1 MSSPSTTIYS
11 NGKITADL
19 TDVVT
24 INSGGIDIAG
34 TLTTDDFS
42 FSGDFS
48 VNTDKFTVA
57 SATGNTTVAGNTA
70 VAGTL
75 DVTSD
80 LNVNTDK
87 FTVASAT
94 GNTTVAGNTAVAGT
108 LDVTSDL
115 NVNTDKFTVAS
126 ATGNTTVA
134 GNTAVAGTLDVTS
147 DLNVNTDKFTVASAT
162 GNTTV
167 AGNTA
172 VAGDLDVTSDLN
184 VNTDKFTVASATGN
198 TTVAGTLD
206 VTGNTTLT
214 NLSING
220 NLDIVGTQ
228 TVINTRNINIQDKA
242 ITYGVITASVHTQ
255 IISTQ
260 NTLRIKKINGITT
273 NSVYV
278 DAIIGY
284 TVTNSSVDSISLTG
298 HSISS
303 ITDTSDYLELTL
315 NSNITLDSGYTID
328 VDNNV
333 FIFNDGYSNT
343 NDILL
348 KGIYLK
354 SGTEVASFGMGVDVS
369 SGDEVLVFHDTTV
382 SNISSTTINSSA
394 LANLRINEIAVTG
407 NKIRSDDTIQI
418 KTDNDTSFLGL
429 EGLSF
434 SSTSDE
440 RYKKN
445 IRIFNNAIDSIL
457 KINGY
462 RFAWKDNNK
471 ESIGFIAQ
479 EIEKEFPELVNTNKD
494 GYKSVEYS
502 KFTSIIIEC
511 IKEQQNKI
519 NNQEE
524 RITLL
529 EKQIN
534 KLLGN

>member
-1 MSSPSTTIYS
+1 M
-11 NGKITADL
+11 
-19 TDVVT
+19 
-24 INSGGIDIAG
+24 
-34 TLTTDDFS
+34 
-42 FSGDFS
+42 
-48 VNTDKFTVA
+48 
-57 SATGNTTVAGNTA
+57 
-70 VAGTL
+70 AGTL

-94 GNTTVAGNTAVAGT
+94 GNTAIAGD
-108 LDVTSDL
+108 LDVTSNL

-126 ATGNTTVA
+126 ATGNTA
-134 GNTAVAGTLDVTS
+134 
-147 DLNVNTDKFTVASAT
+147 
-162 GNTTV
+162 
-167 AGNTA
+167 
-172 VAGDLDVTSDLN
+172 
-184 VNTDKFTVASATGN
+184 
-198 TTVAGTLD
+198 VAGTLD
-206 VTGNTTLT
+206 VTGNTALTGDLDISGNTTLT
-214 NLSING
+214 NVSING

-228 TVINTRNINIQDKA
+228 TVINTQNINIQDKA
-242 ITYGVITASVHTQ
+242 ITYGVITGSVHTQ
-255 IISTQ
+255 ITSTQ
-260 NTLRIKKINGITT
+260 NTIRIKKENGITT
-273 NSVYV
+273 NSVFE
-278 DAIIGY
+278 DAIVGY

-298 HSISS
+298 HTISS
-303 ITDTSDYLELTL
+303 IDNTSDDYLELTL
-315 NSNITLDSGYTID
+315 NSNITLGSGDTID
-328 VDNNV
+328 VDKN
-333 FIFNDGYSNT
+333 FYIFNDGYSNT

-354 SGTEVASFGMGVDVS
+354 SSTEVASFGMGVDVS
-369 SGDEVLVFHDTTV
+369 QVTDEVVVFHDTTV

-394 LANLRINEIAVTG
+394 LANLRMNEIAVIG
-407 NKIRSDDTIQI
+407 NKIRSDDTIQVRN
-418 KTDNDTSFLGL
+418 DNDTSFLGL

-462 RFAWKDNNK
+462 RFVWKDNNK

-524 RITLL
+524 RIILL